1 MYFFLVPVIAV
12 KEIWVIT
19 MVNKD
24 TIVNTDN
31 KFVVGWCE
39 VASLPDLGIENI
51 HVKVDTGARSSCL
64 HTFKI
69 EEFTQN
75 DELWVKFW
83 LHPVHK
89 DTDIEQICSAK
100 VADKRVVRNSGGDEQ
115 LRYFI
120 VSTIDFNG
128 QHWPIEISLTSR
140 DNMAFRMLLGRT
152 AMHGRIIVDP
162 EASYLIQSK
171 EKK

>member
-1 MYFFLVPVIAV
+1 
-12 KEIWVIT
+12 

-24 TIVNTDN
+24 TIVNKNN
-31 KFVVGWCE
+31 KFLVGWRE
-39 VASLPDLGIENI
+39 VATLPDLGINNI
-51 HVKVDTGARSSCL
+51 HVKIDTGARSSCL

-69 EEFTQN
+69 EEFTR
-75 DELWVKFW
+75 DGEDWVKFW
-83 LHPVHK
+83 IHPIHNN
-89 DTDIEQICSAK
+89 TDVEQICEAK

-128 QHWPIEISLTSR
+128 QQWPIEISLTSR

-152 AMHGRIIVDP
+152 AMHDHIIVDP
-162 EASYLIQSK
+162 EASYLIKNQG
-171 EKK
+171 